1 MSQPDIYW
9 TGQSG
14 RNYGYWIHPI
24 EASFRKIAGNVIF
37 AKQTE
42 AGEWEPVYIG
52 QTRNFDEGFADQ
64 KSENCAK
71 INGATHAHVHF
82 SSPGDAVR
90 KAEVADLVAKWN
102 PVCNI

>member
-37 AKQTE
+37 ARQSE

-52 QTRNFDEGFADQ
+52 QSTSDRPGTLMKDLRIEERKIAL
-64 KSENCAK
+64 KTMVPLMRMSISALRAMPCAK
-71 INGATHAHVHF
+71 
-82 SSPGDAVR
+82 PR
-90 KAEVADLVAKWN
+90 
-102 PVCNI
+102 

>member
-37 AKQTE
+37 ARQSE

-52 QTRNFDEGFADQ
+52 Q
-64 KSENCAK
+64 
-71 INGATHAHVHF
+71 AHVHF

-90 KAEVADLVAKWN
+90 KAEVTDLVAKWN

>member
-14 RNYGYWIHPI
+14 KNYGYWIHPI
-24 EASFRKIAGNVIF
+24 EASFRKIADRE
-37 AKQTE
+37 T
-42 AGEWEPVYIG
+42 
-52 QTRNFDEGFADQ
+52 
-64 KSENCAK
+64 ENCAEN
-71 INGATHAHVHF
+71 NGATHAHVHF